1 MGISAEKYLIMNGL
15 ASIGKCYLRVRNFN
29 STKAAN
35 MYVFHYEVEV
45 LVNNKCITKEAF
57 ETPNVTTPI
66 TQNMWQIA
74 YDHLKEYL
82 TSKGITFT
90 DNQVVTDKPLA
101 TPTLS
106 DKPLATPTITD
117 PVTNDATV

>member
-1 MGISAEKYLIMNGL
+1 MGISAEKYLIMDGL

-29 STKAAN
+29 STKVAN
-35 MYVFHYEVEV
+35 LHVFRYEVEV
-45 LVNNKCITKEAF
+45 LVNNKCITKEF
-57 ETPNVTTPI
+57 IETPTVTTPI
-66 TQNMWQIA
+66 TQNTWQIA

-90 DNQVVTDKPLA
+90 DNQAVTDKPLA
-101 TPTLS
+101 TPAS
-106 DKPLATPTITD
+106 TD